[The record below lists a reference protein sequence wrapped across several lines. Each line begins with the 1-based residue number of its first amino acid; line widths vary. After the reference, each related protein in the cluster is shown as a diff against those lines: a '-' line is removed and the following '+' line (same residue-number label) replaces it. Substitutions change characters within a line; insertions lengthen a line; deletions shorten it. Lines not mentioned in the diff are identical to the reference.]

1 MIARSRGKGRQSAR
15 GATLIEFAV
24 VALLFF
30 MLLFVFIEFAR
41 MFLVYNAV
49 ASSARVGVRYAIVNG
64 SGDGS
69 RTAATVDQIRIV
81 VQNFA
86 GAAPLV
92 KDEVAVIV
100 NRPCTNP
107 GCQVEVI
114 AAYPYRP
121 FLRYFFP
128 DPVINMGST
137 SSGRIAF

>member
-1 MIARSRGKGRQSAR
+1 MIARSRDKGKTNAR
-15 GATLIEFAV
+15 GATLIEFAIV
-24 VALLFF
+24 GLLFL
-30 MLLFVFIEFAR
+30 MLLFVFVEFAR

-69 RTAATVDQIRIV
+69 RTAATVDQIRDV
-81 VQNFA
+81 VRNFA
-86 GAAPLV
+86 SAAPLV
-92 KDEVAVIV
+92 KLDVEVIV
-100 NRPCTNP
+100 NRPCSNP

-114 AAYPYRP
+114 ATYPYHP

-128 DPVINMGST
+128 GAINMGST